1 MKKILYTAVLSLF
14 GLVVMAQNDVQYTHH
29 LFNRLA
35 YNPAYA
41 GSQCAP
47 VLNGTYRNQWAGL
60 DKAPE
65 TGRLEFHTPFLG
77 NRHGLGIGLTYD
89 KAAIFRNTYVD
100 LNYSYKIPISEKGTL
115 ALGIKGQFDN
125 GRANFQDTN
134 PLDLNDQ
141 FLSGGE
147 RTNTEFNIGVGAYYT
162 QNNFYLGLSVPQL
175 RESSFFDQVGISGDG
190 DDFRTWY
197 LMGGF
202 VTDLSNNVKLIPG
215 FLISQNSNAPFEL
228 DINANLVFMEKLWLG
243 LNYRLGD
250 SIDGLIQYQLSNRLR
265 AGLSYDF
272 TTTMLNNVS
281 NGSVEAN
288 VNYMFGGGCN
298 DNEISN
304 LRFF

>member
-1 MKKILYTAVLSLF
+1 MKKILYTAILSLF
-14 GLVVMAQNDVQYTHH
+14 GLVAMAQNDVQYTHH

-47 VLNGTYRNQWAGL
+47 VLNGTYRNQWMGL

-77 NRHGLGIGLTYD
+77 DRHGLGIGLTYD
-89 KAAIFRNTYVD
+89 KAAIFQNTYVD
-100 LNYSYKIPISEKGTL
+100 LNYAYKIPISDEGTL
-115 ALGIKGQFDN
+115 SLGIKGQFDN
-125 GRANFQDTN
+125 GRANWQDTN

-147 RTNTEFNIGVGAYYT
+147 RTNTTFNVGVGAYYT

-175 RESSFFDQVGISGDG
+175 RKSSFFDQVGISGDG

-215 FLISQNSNAPFEL
+215 FLVSYNANAPFEV
-228 DINANLVFMEKLWLG
+228 DINANLVFMEKFWLG

-250 SIDGLIQYQLSNRLR
+250 SIDGLIQYQLSDRLR

-272 TTTMLNNVS
+272 TTTMLNTVS
-281 NGSVEAN
+281 NGTVEAN

-298 DNEISN
+298 NEISN

>member
-1 MKKILYTAVLSLF
+1 MCFNNKIIKPSCELPIARFLATGNLQCIKTCRLKLGLIKKNKMKKILYTAVLSLF

-100 LNYSYKIPISEKGTL
+100 LNYSYKIPISKKGTL

-134 PLDLNDQ
+134 P
-141 FLSGGE
+141 
-147 RTNTEFNIGVGAYYT
+147 
-162 QNNFYLGLSVPQL
+162 
-175 RESSFFDQVGISGDG
+175 SSRHFW
-190 DDFRTWY
+190 R
-197 LMGGF
+197 
-202 VTDLSNNVKLIPG
+202 
-215 FLISQNSNAPFEL
+215 
-228 DINANLVFMEKLWLG
+228 
-243 LNYRLGD
+243 R
-250 SIDGLIQYQLSNRLR
+250 R
-265 AGLSYDF
+265 
-272 TTTMLNNVS
+272 
-281 NGSVEAN
+281 
-288 VNYMFGGGCN
+288 
-298 DNEISN
+298 
-304 LRFF
+304 